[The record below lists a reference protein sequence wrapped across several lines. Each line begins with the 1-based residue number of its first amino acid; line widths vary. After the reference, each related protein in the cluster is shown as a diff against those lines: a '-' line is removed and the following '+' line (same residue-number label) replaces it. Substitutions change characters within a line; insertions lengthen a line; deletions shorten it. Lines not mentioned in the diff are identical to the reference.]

1 MTVKPGS
8 ANGIVFAAEGMPGT
22 ACAAALKKV
31 RSLASAAPSG
41 RAFAAIATL
50 SEFSQTAE
58 SHLQAGNDALS
69 RGDIPRAENEWT
81 RAVAVMDQM
90 ASEARGGQAPRAV
103 ARPEFLRRR

>member
-8 ANGIVFAAEGMPGT
+8 ANGFGFAAEGIAGT
-22 ACAAALKKV
+22 ACVAALKKV

-58 SHLQAGNDALS
+58 NHLKAGNDALS
-69 RGDIPRAENEWT
+69 HGDISRAENEWK
-81 RAVAVMDQM
+81 RAVAVMHQM
-90 ASEARGGQAPRAV
+90 TNEARGDRSPR
-103 ARPEFLRRR
+103 PLTSPKYLRGR